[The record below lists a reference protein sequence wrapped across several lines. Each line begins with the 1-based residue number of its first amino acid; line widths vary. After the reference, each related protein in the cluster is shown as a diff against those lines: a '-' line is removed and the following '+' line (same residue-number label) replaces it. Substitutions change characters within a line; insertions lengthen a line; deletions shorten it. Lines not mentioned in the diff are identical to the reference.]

1 MTDTKKNID
10 ELSDE
15 LSNKVVEIE
24 DLNDLLSEKE
34 GEIIR
39 LTEESKKTTQI
50 VAEEKKQTIRQ
61 LKGQVDELVKKSSA
75 QEKKIKD
82 LVEKIQLKE
91 AEVCHY
97 YYCSLLSSLLIRMQ
111 FTNKIL
117 NLKGMTGKEY
127 MLNMR
132 N

>member
-1 MTDTKKNID
+1 MAETKKNID

-24 DLNDLLSEKE
+24 DLNDSLTEKE
-34 GEIIR
+34 KEIIR
-39 LTEESKKTTQI
+39 LTEESNKVTQI
-50 VAEEKKQTIRQ
+50 AAEEKKQTVKQ

-75 QEKKIKD
+75 QERQIKD

-97 YYCSLLSSLLIRMQ
+97 YFSLLLSLLIRMQ
-111 FTNKIL
+111 FTNKTL
-117 NLKGMTGKEY
+117 NLKGMAG
-127 MLNMR
+127 
-132 N
+132 

>member
-1 MTDTKKNID
+1 M
-10 ELSDE
+10 
-15 LSNKVVEIE
+15 
-24 DLNDLLSEKE
+24 LSEKE

-39 LTEESKKTTQI
+39 LTEENNKATQI
-50 VAEEKKQTIRQ
+50 AAEEKKQTIRQ
-61 LKGQVDELVKKSSA
+61 LRGELDELVKKNKT
-75 QEKKIKD
+75 QERHMKD

-91 AEVCHY
+91 LEVCHY
-97 YYCSLLSSLLIRMQ
+97 YYCSLLLSLLISWQ
-111 FTNKIL
+111 FAKKTL